1 MRFNKLKELILIFA
15 ISVVPAY
22 LAFAEDH
29 GGGGGGAEGKPA
41 AAPMSK
47 DEKEFVEKT
56 AKLNTLTTRIA
67 ESEKHFNE
75 LVHHK
80 EEAKDSVT
88 KQKIIAEMLEVAKQ
102 RNKDAEDYNKLK
114 SDLKLRYPNQGEQLE
129 RRYQTQ
135 TKRSVEELEGV
146 AGLDELLTR
155 VKKVVE
161 KKFAANEDK
170 EEKVEKKKP
179 AHHHSEED
187 DRPKKLRLEK

>member
-15 ISVVPAY
+15 ISVIPAY
-22 LAFAEDH
+22 LAFAEGH
-29 GGGGGGAEGKPA
+29 GGGGGGEAEGKPA
-41 AAPMSK
+41 AATMSK
-47 DEKEFVEKT
+47 DEKEFVEKS
-56 AKLNTLTTRIA
+56 AKLNTLTTRIVEA
-67 ESEKHFNE
+67 EKHFNE

-102 RNKDAEDYNKLK
+102 RNKDAEEYNKVK

-161 KKFAANEDK
+161 KKFAGFEDK
-170 EEKVEKKKP
+170 EEKVEKKKQV
-179 AHHHSEED
+179 HHVAEED
-187 DRPKKLRLEK
+187 KPKKLRLEK